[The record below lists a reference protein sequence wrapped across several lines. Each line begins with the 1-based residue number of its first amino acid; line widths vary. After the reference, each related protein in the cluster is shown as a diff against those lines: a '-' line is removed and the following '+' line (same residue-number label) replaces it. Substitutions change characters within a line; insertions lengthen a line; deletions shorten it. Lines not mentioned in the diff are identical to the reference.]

1 MRSVR
6 IKTKL
11 DGQRTDPEKAGRH
24 IADKIVSA
32 GFVICFRRQGLAV
45 DIGGQCHWTEF
56 FDLCF
61 GKIETQQQTGSL
73 LCIGWRRESERKIR
87 SGPAPLAAV
96 SATLHPVES
105 AEQLVGGCQIA
116 RSNHT
121 G

>member
-6 IKTKL
+6 IETKR
-11 DGQRTDPEKAGRH
+11 DGQHIGLEKAGRD

-45 DIGGQCHWTEF
+45 DISGQCHWTEF

-73 LCIGWRRESERKIR
+73 LGVRRRRESERKIR
-87 SGPAPLAAV
+87 TSPAPCIAV
-96 SATLHPVES
+96 STALHPVES
-105 AEQLVGGCQIA
+105 AEQLVG
-116 RSNHT
+116 
-121 G
+121 